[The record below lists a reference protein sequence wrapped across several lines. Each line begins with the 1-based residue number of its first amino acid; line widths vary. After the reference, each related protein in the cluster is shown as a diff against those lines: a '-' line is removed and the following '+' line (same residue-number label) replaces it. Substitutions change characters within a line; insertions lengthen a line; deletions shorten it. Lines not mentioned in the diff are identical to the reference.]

1 MDDSK
6 TAKKVTL
13 TAKQRLVVAG
23 LQQGRRLTKMFQD
36 GETLFGIEGLGDL
49 NPRTVNSLLQRG
61 VIRETGDAMFG
72 VSQSFELV
80 G

>member
-1 MDDSK
+1 
-6 TAKKVTL
+6 
-13 TAKQRLVVAG
+13 
-23 LQQGRRLTKMFQD
+23 MFQD